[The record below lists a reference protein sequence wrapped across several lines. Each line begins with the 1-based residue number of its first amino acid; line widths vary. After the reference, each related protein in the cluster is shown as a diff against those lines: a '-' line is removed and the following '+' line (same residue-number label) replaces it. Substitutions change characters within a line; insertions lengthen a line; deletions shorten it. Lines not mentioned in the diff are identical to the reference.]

1 MGAPGTW
8 RRGLTVLSVEAP
20 KSPSPPRPP
29 SAFIDASEQ
38 RRTPTPIGTLGDQR
52 HRNRPAAARHAG
64 GCSVSLSAME
74 GGRWRGLEDLV
85 PSQRDAPALQGPRGI
100 PPTSTPS
107 VPDSTGV
114 NRKWAKASVGTGD
127 LGCPEHRVARL
138 GRGGS
143 NAGCPW
149 QRAVAE
155 TTGGADVQMR
165 NPGAASSLYAR
176 SGPQPR
182 TPSPGPQAELA
193 WGDGSL
199 GRRSPRPRLAP
210 PSTSGPASL
219 SRSCRGLP
227 AATAGGGVGWGRTSS
242 RPVCLS
248 RASRALCSHLSS

>member
-64 GCSVSLSAME
+64 GCSVSLSAMD

-127 LGCPEHRVARL
+127 RVVPSTGWLG
-138 GRGGS
+138 S
-143 NAGCPW
+143 
-149 QRAVAE
+149 
-155 TTGGADVQMR
+155 GGAGAMLVA
-165 NPGAASSLYAR
+165 PGNELLPRQQAGLTYRCGIQARPAR
-176 SGPQPR
+176 STRGQD
-182 TPSPGPQAELA
+182 PSPGPPAP
-193 WGDGSL
+193 DP
-199 GRRSPRPRLAP
+199 RRS
-210 PSTSGPASL
+210 
-219 SRSCRGLP
+219 
-227 AATAGGGVGWGRTSS
+227 
-242 RPVCLS
+242 
-248 RASRALCSHLSS
+248 